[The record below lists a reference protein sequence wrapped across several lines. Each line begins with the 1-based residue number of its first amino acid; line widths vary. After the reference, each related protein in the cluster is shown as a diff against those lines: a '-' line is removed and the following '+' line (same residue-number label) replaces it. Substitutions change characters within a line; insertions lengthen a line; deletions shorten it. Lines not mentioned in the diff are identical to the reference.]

1 MKKKQVILI
10 VEDERIVADDI
21 RMSLERLGYSV
32 CGIVSSG
39 EEAVEKAKGMRPDLV
54 LMDIVL
60 QGKMNGIEA
69 AEVIRSG
76 FDIPIVY
83 LTAYSDHNTLERAK
97 TSEPFGYILKPFEDR
112 DLKTTIEMALYKHK
126 MEKLLRESEEK
137 YRTLAENA
145 YDAIYVLSQE
155 GFQYANPAFEKL
167 TGWKKED
174 LDKKRFNFWDIVHP
188 DETALVKNI
197 KRERMPS
204 SGEFRIVS
212 KDGSVKVV
220 EVNSAKVGKRREA
233 RRIGIMRD
241 ITGRKKAEEEL
252 EKSLE
257 RLKRTFEDTVNALVS
272 ALERRDPYTAG
283 HQKGVANLACAIAQE
298 MHLSKDKI
306 DGLRLAGL
314 VHDVGKIQIPTEILI
329 KPGHLSETEFL
340 MIKIHPQAGYDIL
353 KEIDFPYPIAEIVL
367 QHHER
372 MDGSGYPQGLCGEQ
386 ILLEARIL
394 AVADVVEAMSSQ
406 RPFRPALGIGMALEE
421 VSKHRG
427 KLYERRVV
435 DALLRLVKENRI
447 TFE

>member
-1 MKKKQVILI
+1 MMKKQVLI

-21 RMSLERLGYSV
+21 RMSLERLGYSA

-39 EEAVEKAKGMRPDLV
+39 EQAVEKTKGIRPDLV

-60 QGKMNGIEA
+60 EGKMNGIEA
-69 AEVIRSG
+69 AEIIRSG

-83 LTAYSDHNTLERAK
+83 LTAYSDNKTLERAK
-97 TSEPFGYILKPFEDR
+97 MSEPFGYVLKPFEDR
-112 DLKTTIEMALYKHK
+112 DLQTTIEMALYKHK

-137 YRTLAENA
+137 YRSLAENA

-155 GFQYANPAFEKL
+155 GFQYANRAFEKL

-174 LDKKRFNFWDIVHP
+174 LDSRKFNFWDIAHP
-188 DETALVKNI
+188 DEI
-197 KRERMPS
+197 KLMKSKRRGRMPA

-220 EVNSAKVGKRREA
+220 EVNSAKIGRRRET
-233 RRIGIMRD
+233 RRIGILRD
-241 ITGRKKAEEEL
+241 ITERKKAEEEL

-257 RLKRTFEDTVNALVS
+257 RLKKTFEDTVNALVS

-283 HQKGVANLACAIAQE
+283 HQKEVANLACAIAVE
-298 MHLSKDKI
+298 MRLSKDKI

-314 VHDVGKIQIPTEILI
+314 VHDVGKIQIPTEILG

-340 MIKIHPQAGYDIL
+340 MIKIHPRVGYDIL
-353 KEIDFPYPIAEIVL
+353 RGIDFPYPIADIVL

-372 MDGSGYPQGLCGEQ
+372 MDGSGYPEGLSGEQ

-427 KLYERRVV
+427 RLYERRVV
-435 DALLRLVKENRI
+435 NALLRLVKENRI

>member
-1 MKKKQVILI
+1 MMKKQILI

-21 RMSLERLGYSV
+21 RMSMERLGYSV
-32 CGIVSSG
+32 CGVVSSG
-39 EEAVEKAKGMRPDLV
+39 EQAVEKTKGICPDLV

-60 QGKMNGIEA
+60 EGKMNGIEA
-69 AEVIRSG
+69 AEIIRSG

-83 LTAYSDHNTLERAK
+83 LTAYSDNKTLERAK
-97 TSEPFGYILKPFEDR
+97 MSEPFGYVLKPFEDR
-112 DLKTTIEMALYKHK
+112 DLQTTIEMALYKHK
-126 MEKLLRESEEK
+126 IDKLLRESEEK
-137 YRTLAENA
+137 YRSLAENA

-155 GFQYANPAFEKL
+155 GFQYANRAFEKL

-174 LDKKRFNFWDIVHP
+174 LDSRKFNFWDIVHP
-188 DETALVKNI
+188 DEI
-197 KRERMPS
+197 KLMKSKRRGRVPA

-220 EVNSAKVGKRREA
+220 EVNSAKIGRRRET
-233 RRIGIMRD
+233 RRIGILRD
-241 ITGRKKAEEEL
+241 ITERKKAEEEL

-257 RLKRTFEDTVNALVS
+257 RLKKTFEDTVNALVS

-283 HQKGVANLACAIAQE
+283 HQKRVTNLACAIAAE
-298 MHLSKDKI
+298 MHLSKDQL

-314 VHDVGKIQIPTEILI
+314 VHDVGKIQIPTEILV

-340 MIKIHPQAGYDIL
+340 MIKIHPRVGYDIL
-353 KEIDFPYPIAEIVL
+353 RGIDFPYPIADIVL

-372 MDGSGYPQGLCGEQ
+372 MDGSGYPEGLSGEQ

-406 RPFRPALGIGMALEE
+406 RPFRPALDIGMALEE

-427 KLYERRVV
+427 RLYDRKVV
-435 DALLRLVKENRI
+435 NALLRLVKENRI
-447 TFE
+447 AFE